1 MTAAPERES
10 EHTAAPT
17 RRVLIAEIWVVLGLS
32 LGLYALYSYVDIAAS
47 LTAHVSLKHQ
57 ATGALV
63 GTRAPGRP
71 WIDLSR
77 QLLDILGGLMPAVL
91 AVFLLVRDGE
101 SPRSLGLDLR
111 RPRFDVTSGAILA
124 AIIGGAGLALYLAAH
139 AIGIALTVVVSDLP
153 AVWWRDTVLVL
164 SAAQNAILEEVVV
177 VGYLLHRLRQ
187 LGWSDWP
194 ALAASSF
201 LRGSYHLYQGFG
213 GFAGNLVLG
222 FIFGRLF
229 QRWGRVGPLIVA
241 HTLIDAVSFVGYVHL
256 AGHVSWL
263 PTP

>member
-1 MTAAPERES
+1 VTSATERES
-10 EHTAAPT
+10 EQRVAPP
-17 RRVLIAEIWVVLGLS
+17 RRVLVAEIWVVLGLS

-57 ATGALV
+57 ATGAIV

-71 WIDLSR
+71 WIDLFR
-77 QLLDILGGLMPAVL
+77 QLLDILAGVMPAVL

-101 SPRSLGLDLR
+101 SPRSIGLDLR
-111 RPRFDVTSGAILA
+111 RPRFDLTAGAVLA
-124 AIIGGAGLALYLAAH
+124 AVIGGAGLALYLTAH
-139 AIGIALTVVVSDLP
+139 ALGIALTVVVSNLP

-187 LGWSDWP
+187 LGWSDNR
-194 ALAASSF
+194 ALGASAF

-213 GFAGNLVLG
+213 GFLGNAVLG
-222 FIFGRLF
+222 VIFGRLF
-229 QRWGRVGPLIVA
+229 QRSGRVGPLVVA